1 MLCTCRNEN
10 TFLVEIASSAKR
22 GPSDARIRYNIR
34 NLSYFF
40 CNYNVQNILIVWKE
54 NPPFF

>member
-22 GPSDARIRYNIR
+22 GRPTLEFGIIFVICPIFSVIIM
-34 NLSYFF
+34 FKIF
-40 CNYNVQNILIVWKE
+40 
-54 NPPFF
+54 